1 MEMAAG
7 RYTLAIL
14 SMMDTQE
21 GIERLEK
28 ALALLEMD
36 QWVKATDISKEKMDG
51 YRR

>member
-21 GIERLEK
+21 GIERLERE
-28 ALALLEMD
+28 ALLEMD